1 MKICI
6 CGGGNLATVCAGFIA
21 ARQDAEVS
29 VFTRRPEAWS
39 RELEVLDP
47 EGHCFRGHLAAVS
60 SRAEELVPQAD
71 LILLCLPGFAIE
83 PTLQAIRPWLRP
95 DTAVGS
101 VVSST
106 GFFFFAHDLLP
117 ADQPLFGFQR
127 VPFISRIENYGHR
140 AHLLGYKPEL
150 SVAIENESHFCTSQ
164 SVGASSASS
173 SACAVS
179 ASSSVFA
186 SSASPLL
193 SLLEQLFR
201 TPMRRLRSFYEA
213 SLTNS
218 NPILHTG
225 RLYTLWRDWH
235 GTPLSTPIRF
245 YEEWTDE
252 ASACILS
259 MDDEL
264 MALTRH
270 LGIDER
276 AVPSLL
282 TYYESTDASSLT
294 RKIRSIAAFQGIQA
308 PMRQTPEG
316 YIPDFQSRYFT
327 EDFPFGLRFI
337 RQLLHDQGIPCPHID
352 EVFAWGISLQ
362 DRA

>member
-21 ARQDAEVS
+21 AGQGAEVG

-39 RELEVLDP
+39 REIEVLDP
-47 EGHCFRGHLAAVS
+47 EGRCFRGHLAAVS

-71 LILLCLPGFAIE
+71 LILLCLPGYAIE

-95 DTAVGS
+95 GTAVGS

-117 ADQPLFGFQR
+117 AQQPLFGFQR
-127 VPFISRIENYGHR
+127 VPFISRIESYGHR

-150 SVAIENESHFCTSQ
+150 SIAIENESHFAPSQ
-164 SVGASSASS
+164 SVRAVSS
-173 SACAVS
+173 SA
-179 ASSSVFA
+179 
-186 SSASPLL
+186 PLL
-193 SLLEQLFR
+193 SLLEQLLR

-225 RLYTLWRDWH
+225 RLFTLWRDWH
-235 GTPLSTPIRF
+235 GVPLPAPVRF

-264 MALTRH
+264 MTLTRH

-282 TYYESTDASSLT
+282 TYYESTDVPSLT
-294 RKIRSIAAFQGIQA
+294 RKIRSIAAFQGILA

-316 YIPDFQSRYFT
+316 YAPDFQSRYFT

-337 RQLLHDQGIPCPHID
+337 RHLLHEQGLPCPHID
-352 EVFAWGISLQ
+352 EVFAWGIGLQ
-362 DRA
+362 NHPLAD